1 MIVGRREVTVQD
13 YGSIGEL
20 IGAIATVAT
29 LAYLASQIR
38 QNTRAVRAAA
48 VDSTISHS
56 FNVRKSIYESEALT
70 RIYNSGSHDPE
81 ALSEEDLVRIRL
93 LYHNMLLTL
102 SNIFSQIRLTGLA
115 AKTWS
120 AQIPLLQ
127 RILSTEGGEWFWAN
141 YCHEFEPSFQQ
152 EVARISADSNKGS

>member
-48 VDSTISHS
+48 VDSSISHS
-56 FNVRKSIYESEALT
+56 MDVRKSLYESEALT
-70 RIYNSGSHDPE
+70 RIYNSGSHDPQ
-81 ALSEEDLVRIRL
+81 ALSQEDLVRLGRPSAAGRL
-93 LYHNMLLTL
+93 
-102 SNIFSQIRLTGLA
+102 SVGR
-115 AKTWS
+115 
-120 AQIPLLQ
+120 
-127 RILSTEGGEWFWAN
+127 R
-141 YCHEFEPSFQQ
+141 EPAHAS
-152 EVARISADSNKGS
+152 VS

>member
-1 MIVGRREVTVQD
+1 MTVQD

-48 VDSTISHS
+48 VDSSIGHS
-56 FNVRKSIYESEALT
+56 MDVRTSVYESEALT

-81 ALSEEDLVRIRL
+81 ALSEEDLVRFRL
-93 LYHNMLLTL
+93 LYHNVLLSL
-102 SNIFSQIRLTGLA
+102 WNIFSQTRLAGLPVE
-115 AKTWS
+115 TWS

-127 RILSTEGGEWFWAN
+127 RVLSTEGGKWFWAN

-152 EVARISADSNKGS
+152 EVARISADSIKGS